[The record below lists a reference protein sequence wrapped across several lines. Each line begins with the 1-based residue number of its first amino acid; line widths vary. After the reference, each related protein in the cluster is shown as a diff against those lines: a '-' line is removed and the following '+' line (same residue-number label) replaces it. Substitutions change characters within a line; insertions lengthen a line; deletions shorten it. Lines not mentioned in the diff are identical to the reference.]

1 MNICKAPFFFFFAS
15 SIFTSRQIAGSQGNA
30 GRAGAEFSRA
40 EPSLRSSA
48 GWSLAGRRMRPPR
61 RSETQPLSRR
71 GRAAGRRG
79 AEKCYEKPQK
89 RPVG

>member
-1 MNICKAPFFFFFAS
+1 VNICKAPFFFFFAS

-48 GWSLAGRRMRPPR
+48 GVVAGWAPY
-61 RSETQPLSRR
+61 E
-71 GRAAGRRG
+71 AA
-79 AEKCYEKPQK
+79 AAL
-89 RPVG
+89 